1 MTLKGFF
8 ELIPNSQKVVLIEED
23 LEFKVFG
30 SKELVQSMI
39 REDEE
44 LFTETVAEV
53 KARMDEMWI
62 WIEEGK

>member
-8 ELIPNSQKVVLIEED
+8 ELIPNSQKVVLIEEG

-30 SKELVQSMI
+30 SKELVQSMLG
-39 REDEE
+39 EDEE